1 MYEYSHH
8 VYINKWTSCIN
19 LIIYKCDALADFSFH
34 SLLQIVIIFPLLHR
48 IIHRIELPN
57 NKMSL
62 FEPNEINGKYQ
73 KTTLKLDESGNSSTG
88 SDDGFE
94 YIGGSENALHDQKTL
109 LKIITENKRLT
120 RELEELKL
128 DMKEL
133 KQSNGQ
139 LIGRNLIEDRIA
151 ADSTDKSKVNVC
163 IMR

>member
-1 MYEYSHH
+1 
-8 VYINKWTSCIN
+8 
-19 LIIYKCDALADFSFH
+19 
-34 SLLQIVIIFPLLHR
+34 
-48 IIHRIELPN
+48 
-57 NKMSL
+57 MSL
-62 FEPNEINGKYQ
+62 FEPNEINDKDQ
-73 KTTLKLDESGNSSTG
+73 KPTLKLDESGSSSTG

-109 LKIITENKRLT
+109 LIIITENNRLT

-139 LIGRNLIEDRIA
+139 LIGRHLIEDRIIA
-151 ADSTDKSKVNVC
+151 TDSTDKSKVNVC